1 MSSGRQEQFTQRH
14 EAIWQ
19 QFEASLDYMS
29 LSWRHKRSAKKP
41 ETIDL
46 PTIYRQICQH
56 YALANSRMYSP
67 ILVER
72 LNRMV
77 IRGHQ
82 ALYGSRSH
90 FVKAILSFFASEFP
104 QLVRQEWRVMAA
116 ASALFYVPFIMMM
129 ILIQFI
135 PELVYSVMDNEMVR
149 NVEAMYNP
157 DNSVLGRERESDSD
171 LEMFGYYI
179 RNNTGIGFR
188 VFAGGM
194 LLGIGTLFFM
204 LFNGV
209 LLGSVAGHLTHL
221 GFIDTFWG
229 FVCGHGAFELTAIV
243 ISGAAGL
250 KLAMALIAPGRKT
263 RSRALI
269 DNGKIGIKIMYGA
282 AALFIMAA
290 FVEAFWSSMTIPVGI
305 KYTVAAV
312 LWAMVIGYF
321 WLVGRERNHA
331 A

>member
-1 MSSGRQEQFTQRH
+1 MSAGKQEQFTQRH
-14 EAIWQ
+14 EAMWA
-19 QFEASLDYMS
+19 QFESAMDYMS
-29 LSWRHKRSAKKP
+29 LSWRQKRSADKP
-41 ETIDL
+41 EAIDL
-46 PTIYRQICQH
+46 PTVYRQICQH

-67 ILVER
+67 TLVDR

-90 FVKAILSFFASEFP
+90 FLKSMLHFFASEFP
-104 QLVRQEWRVMAA
+104 QLVRQEWRVMAV
-116 ASALFYVPFIMMM
+116 ASLLFYVPFLMM
-129 ILIQFI
+129 ILLIQLT
-135 PELVYSVMDNEMVR
+135 PELVYSVLDNEMVR
-149 NVEAMYNP
+149 SAEAMYNP
-157 DNSVLGRERESDSD
+157 ENSVLGREREADSD
-171 LEMFGYYI
+171 LEMFGFYI
-179 RNNTGIGFR
+179 RNNTGIGFQ

-194 LLGIGTLFFM
+194 LFGLGTLFFM

-209 LLGSVAGHLTHL
+209 YIGSVAGHLTHM

-229 FVCGHGAFELTAIV
+229 FVSGHAAFELTAIV

-263 RSRALI
+263 RIRALI

-282 AALFIMAA
+282 ATLFIMAA
-290 FVEAFWSSMTIPVGI
+290 FVEAFWSSMALPVGI

-312 LWAMVIGYF
+312 LWALVICYF
-321 WLVGRERNHA
+321 WFVGREKRHA

>member
-14 EAIWQ
+14 EAVWQ

-29 LSWRHKRSAKKP
+29 LSWRQKRSAEKP
-41 ETIDL
+41 ESIDL

-82 ALYGSRSH
+82 ALYGSRSQ
-90 FVKAILSFFASEFP
+90 FLKAILGFFASEFP
-104 QLVRQEWRVMAA
+104 QLIRQEWRVMAVA
-116 ASALFYVPFIMMM
+116 TALFYVPLIMM
-129 ILIQFI
+129 IVLIQFM
-135 PELVYSVMDNEMVR
+135 PDLVHSVLDTNMLRSVEEM
-149 NVEAMYNP
+149 YDP
-157 DNSVLGRERESDSD
+157 SNSVLGRERESDSD
-171 LEMFGYYI
+171 LAMFGHYI
-179 RNNTGIGFR
+179 RNNTGIGFQ

-194 LLGIGTLFFM
+194 LFGIGTLFFM

-209 LLGSVAGHLTHL
+209 FLGAVAGHLTHL
-221 GFIDTFWG
+221 GFIETFWG

-263 RSRALI
+263 RIRALI
-269 DNGKIGIKIMYGA
+269 DNGKVGIKIMYGA
-282 AALFIMAA
+282 AALFIIAA
-290 FVEAFWSSMTIPVGI
+290 FVEAFWSSMTLPVNI
-305 KYTVAAV
+305 KYSVAAV
-312 LWAMVIGYF
+312 LWALVIAYF
-321 WLVGRERNHA
+321 WLVGRGGKHA